1 MATRHTF
8 KRDPAGRVIF
18 DRDQLKIIDD
28 ATKRLGMTIQVTR
41 DVRDQAERRLVEIA
55 EELSFATHRPLLE
68 ALQHV
73 CTKTHREL
81 LRLSR
86 ADVAEASDA
95 DVGTEDEP

>member
-1 MATRHTF
+1 MGTRHTF

-18 DRDQLKIIDD
+18 DREQLKIVDD
-28 ATKRLGMTIQVTR
+28 AIKPLGMTVSVTR

-55 EELSFATHRPLLE
+55 EELAFATNRPLLE
-68 ALQHV
+68 ALNHV

-86 ADVAEASDA
+86 ADVADPSDA
-95 DVGTEDEP
+95 DVGTEDE